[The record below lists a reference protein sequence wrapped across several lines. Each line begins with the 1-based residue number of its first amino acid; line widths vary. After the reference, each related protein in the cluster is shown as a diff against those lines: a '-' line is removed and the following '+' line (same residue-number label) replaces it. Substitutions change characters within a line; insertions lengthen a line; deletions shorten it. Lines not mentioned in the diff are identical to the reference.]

1 MSTGRASP
9 PVGPPRR
16 RLRTRLLLAMVVI
29 AFGVLVVAS
38 LGAAGIARSTASA
51 AAVKNLEKQAPP
63 VAAALD
69 SLGREFRRSAALGR
83 TGVVA
88 PCRLIASVLRISGG
102 SVVTVTANGTVE
114 EGVAPLLGSSCA
126 NKANVELPRNL
137 TASDL
142 DVDMLLIGQQQS
154 GTVSGTAFVADP
166 LPLVGNITPVLVLTQ
181 PVETQPLGR
190 AGGYLLATGAFALLV
205 AAGISAYLARRLT
218 RPIAAMRDTAERIAG
233 GDLSARVALTGGP
246 DDELRSLARSLDAMA
261 SELETARGHE
271 RAFLLSVSHDL
282 RTPLTSIRGYAEAIT
297 DGMVE
302 DPAERVR
309 AGSIIAAEAR
319 RLERLVADLLDLA
332 RLDAHQF
339 SLHPHP
345 VDARQVVTDAVAG
358 FVPSARDW
366 GLRLEVVD
374 GAAAPADVD
383 PERLAQIT
391 ANLVENA
398 LKYAHSAVRVG
409 VDRSD
414 GRFELRV
421 DDDGP
426 GVPTGEQER
435 VFERLYTSASGAG
448 PQGRDRDRARDR
460 ARAGRR
466 DGGHGPLRAARPGRD
481 AVHGDHPGRD
491 LTGPAPAGSGVAA
504 RPTSRAVLTPGRG
517 RRARRRAR
525 RRPSAPRPGW
535 GAPPRVGPS
544 PARRRGPRRARPRH
558 WSAPRARGRRRRPS
572 RRGAARPSRGA
583 APRAG
588 SG

>member
-1 MSTGRASP
+1 MSTGRVAP
-9 PVGPPRR
+9 PVAPPRR
-16 RLRTRLLLAMVVI
+16 RLRTRLLLAMVTI
-29 AFGVLVVAS
+29 AFGVLVVAA
-38 LGAAGIARSTASA
+38 LGAAGIARSTAST
-51 AAVKNLEKQAPP
+51 AAVQDLQKQAPP

-69 SLGREFRRSAALGR
+69 SLGRQFRRNAALGR

-88 PCRLIASVLRISGG
+88 PCRLIAAVLRISGG

-126 NKANVELPRNL
+126 AQSNVELPRNL

-142 DVDMLLIGQQQS
+142 DVDTLLIGQQQS

-166 LPLVGNITPVLVLTQ
+166 LPEVGSITPVLVLTQ
-181 PVETQPLGR
+181 PVATDPLGR
-190 AGGYLLATGAFALLV
+190 AGPYLLATGAFALLV
-205 AAGISAYLARRLT
+205 AAGVSAYLARRLT
-218 RPIAAMRDTAERIAG
+218 RPIAAIRDTAERIAG
-233 GDLSARVALTGGP
+233 GDLSARVALTEGP
-246 DDELRSLARSLDAMA
+246 DDELRSLARSLDGMA
-261 SELETARGHE
+261 AELETARGHE

-345 VDARQVVTDAVAG
+345 VDARQVVIDAVAG

-366 GLRLEVVD
+366 GLRLEVTQ
-374 GAAAPADVD
+374 GTAAPADVD

-398 LKYAHSAVRVG
+398 LKYAHSTVRVG
-409 VDRSD
+409 MDRSD

-426 GVPTGEQER
+426 GVPPGEQER
-435 VFERLYTSASGAG
+435 VFERLYTPRQA
-448 PQGRDRDRARDR
+448 
-460 ARAGRR
+460 
-466 DGGHGPLRAARPGRD
+466 PGRKVGTGIGL
-481 AVHGDHPGRD
+481 AIVHELAGAMGGSARCEPLEPSGTRF
-491 LTGPAPAGSGVAA
+491 TVTIPAGS
-504 RPTSRAVLTPGRG
+504 
-517 RRARRRAR
+517 
-525 RRPSAPRPGW
+525 
-535 GAPPRVGPS
+535 
-544 PARRRGPRRARPRH
+544 
-558 WSAPRARGRRRRPS
+558 
-572 RRGAARPSRGA
+572 
-583 APRAG
+583 
-588 SG
+588 